1 MTDIANTVLNWL
13 AANRVVWG
21 VPAQNWMLIVGGVL
35 VLYIVALVIAE
46 HRDRHPRAR

>member
-1 MTDIANTVLNWL
+1 MKDIANTALNWL

-46 HRDRHPRAR
+46 HRHPRAR